1 MIMLVDMD
9 AFFASVE
16 QAHHPHLRGK
26 ALIVCGDPN
35 RRGVV
40 TAASYEARPFG
51 VRAGMPLGEAKRL
64 CPHAEYVEGN
74 PRKYVEKSL
83 ELLEMFLEITPD
95 VEPFSVDEAFL
106 DLRKLPGRGQ
116 TAESA
121 IAIARDLQQRISDVH
136 GLGASVGIGPNKLI
150 AKMASGVQKPRGIT
164 ALSEEEFRGVFW
176 PQDVQALWGVGPK
189 MSEHLKGM
197 GIATVSALANA
208 PEKLLSQRF
217 GVVGEHLREAAW
229 GHDRSPVIPYHE
241 GVDPKSMGH
250 EVTLP
255 EDCRDPEFL
264 EGTLLRLADQV
275 ARRLRGDGFKAR
287 TITLKLRDHRFRTLT
302 RQRALSAAVDDH
314 IGIFEVARALWRE
327 HWKGEA
333 LRLLGISASGLESA
347 DEEQLELFA
356 RDERAKALQDALDKV
371 RDKLGEASVVPA
383 GSLAHRRALG
393 HVPFGGAKQGSAARD
408 AAARARTPGYAEG
421 PDPSAPDPTQLKPRG
436 PAPATGRGKPA
447 GKRMGGAFGGYRPR
461 DAGGEPPPPDSDD
474 IPDPPDEPL

>member
-1 MIMLVDMD
+1 MD

-26 ALIVCGDPN
+26 AVIVCGDPS

-51 VRAGMPLGEAKRL
+51 VRAGMPLAEAKRL

-106 DLRKLPGRGQ
+106 DLKRLPGRGQ
-116 TAESA
+116 TLESA
-121 IAIARDLQQRISDVH
+121 SEMASELQKNIWDTH
-136 GLGASVGIGPNKLI
+136 GLGASIGVGTNKLI
-150 AKMASGVQKPRGIT
+150 AKMASGVHKPRGIT
-164 ALSEEEFRGVFW
+164 ALDEEKFRGVFW

-189 MSEHLKGM
+189 MSEHLKAL
-197 GIATVSALANA
+197 GIATVGALAHA
-208 PEKLLSQRF
+208 PRPVMEQRF
-217 GVVGEHLREAAW
+217 GVVGEHLIEAAW
-229 GHDRSPVIPYHE
+229 GRDRTAVIPYHE

-264 EGTLLRLADQV
+264 EGTLLRLSDQV
-275 ARRLRGDGFKAR
+275 ARRLRTDGFKGR
-287 TITLKLRDHRFRTLT
+287 TVTVKLRDFRFKTIT
-302 RQRALSAAVDDH
+302 RQRAIGVSIDDH
-314 IGIFEVARALWRE
+314 GSIFEVARGLWRE
-327 HWKGEA
+327 NWKGEP
-333 LRLLGISASGLESA
+333 LRLLGVSVSALEHASA
-347 DEEQLELFA
+347 AQMEMFA
-356 RDERAKALQDALDKV
+356 ERERSKALRDALDKV

-393 HVPFGGAKQGSAARD
+393 HVPFGAVSGRTAVGRRAK
-408 AAARARTPGYAEG
+408 PGYGEG
-421 PDPSAPDPTQLKPRG
+421 ADPSAPDPTQLKPRL
-436 PAPATGRGKPA
+436 
-447 GKRMGGAFGGYRPR
+447 PR
-461 DAGGEPPPPDSDD
+461 DES
-474 IPDPPDEPL
+474 